1 MNNQDLTAAFYLQQT
16 SIYASMVFFSM
27 MYSPMSEIL
36 GILFNVFSRKNEF
49 EADSYAVRTTHNP
62 HSMIQALKRLSAN
75 NLSNLTPHPLHV
87 FLNYS
92 HPPVLQ
98 RIEAIQTIKV

>member
-1 MNNQDLTAAFYLQQT
+1 MPP
-16 SIYASMVFFSM
+16 V
-27 MYSPMSEIL
+27 L
-36 GILFNVFSRKNEF
+36 GILFNMFSRKNEF
-49 EADSYAVRTTHNP
+49 EADSYAVRTTHNAQ
-62 HSMIQALKRLSAN
+62 SMIQALKRLSAN

-98 RIEAIQTIKV
+98 RIEAIQTIRV